1 MPPRATTTEA
11 STSKK
16 DDSLTLKQR
25 ESINKLIQ
33 DSADQLGLLETLSD
47 RLAILEADLQKL
59 TPKEA
64 LIPSEVWVSLGEK
77 GVLQTALLAG
87 VTSVFRDVPLTYMN
101 KPDQRAVYADI
112 ALDMTETILVQ
123 AAKRM
128 NITPKTDEAKEQ

>member
-47 RLAILEADLQKL
+47 RIAILEADIQKL
-59 TPKEA
+59 TPQES
-64 LIPSEVWVSLGEK
+64 LVPSEVWSSLGEK
-77 GVLQTALLAG
+77 GVLQAALEAG
-87 VTSVFRDVPLTYMN
+87 ISSALRDVPLATIN
-101 KPDQRAVYADI
+101 KVDMRVAYADI

-128 NITPKTDEAKEQ
+128 NRTVKPDESKEE

>member
-1 MPPRATTTEA
+1 MPQKATTNTG
-11 STSKK
+11 TTDKLNK
-16 DDSLTLKQR
+16 QVDKLT
-25 ESINKLIQ
+25 Q
-33 DSADQLGLLETLSD
+33 DSSDQLGLLESLSD
-47 RLAILEADLQKL
+47 RIAILDSDLQKL
-59 TPKEA
+59 TPKET

-128 NITPKTDEAKEQ
+128 NITPKTDESKEQ